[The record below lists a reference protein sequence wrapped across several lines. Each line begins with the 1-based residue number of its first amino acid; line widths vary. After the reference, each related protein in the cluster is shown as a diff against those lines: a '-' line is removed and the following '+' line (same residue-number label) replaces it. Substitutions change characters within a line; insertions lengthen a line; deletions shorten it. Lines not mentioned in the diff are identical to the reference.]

1 MLLLLSLLLLLN
13 YLNCLLLAE
22 KALAD
27 IDTDCDVDVEKDVDW
42 NRALVLYCLW
52 LCWVLQ
58 CFRSFSCWLE
68 FRTNG
73 VVVVVVVA
81 LEMAR
86 SMESSHF
93 LLY

>member
-1 MLLLLSLLLLLN
+1 MKTTLLSLLLLLLLN

-42 NRALVLYCLW
+42 NRALVLYCLC

-68 FRTNG
+68 FRTN

-93 LLY
+93 